1 MDIQEVWDKL
11 ISTIKSY
18 PGVNP
23 SQLDAF
29 FSRIQIQAVSP
40 GFIMLTSCTAFVKE
54 WVERH
59 YMKDIQRA
67 LEDIYH
73 VEFFVQIE
81 VDTTAEEAEGVGANN
96 TQQTTNPSPQQQVSN
111 EPSLSGVSS
120 QPSTQ
125 PYLRISRALQ
135 PLRLRAPLR

>member
-40 GFIMLTSCTAFVKE
+40 GFIMLTSCTGIR
-54 WVERH
+54 ER
-59 YMKDIQRA
+59 MGR
-67 LEDIYH
+67 
-73 VEFFVQIE
+73 
-81 VDTTAEEAEGVGANN
+81 TTLYERYPACARRY
-96 TQQTTNPSPQQQVSN
+96 
-111 EPSLSGVSS
+111 LSC
-120 QPSTQ
+120 
-125 PYLRISRALQ
+125 
-135 PLRLRAPLR
+135 

>member
-67 LEDIYH
+67 LEDIML
-73 VEFFVQIE
+73 
-81 VDTTAEEAEGVGANN
+81 N
-96 TQQTTNPSPQQQVSN
+96 
-111 EPSLSGVSS
+111 SS
-120 QPSTQ
+120 F
-125 PYLRISRALQ
+125 RSRLI
-135 PLRLRAPLR
+135 PLLKKQKE

>member
-81 VDTTAEEAEGVGANN
+81 VDTTAEEAEGVGANL
-96 TQQTTNPSPQQQVSN
+96 
-111 EPSLSGVSS
+111 SL
-120 QPSTQ
+120 
-125 PYLRISRALQ
+125 IHI
-135 PLRLRAPLR
+135 

>member
-40 GFIMLTSCTAFVKE
+40 GDVYKRQS
-54 WVERH
+54 
-59 YMKDIQRA
+59 
-67 LEDIYH
+67 
-73 VEFFVQIE
+73 
-81 VDTTAEEAEGVGANN
+81 
-96 TQQTTNPSPQQQVSN
+96 
-111 EPSLSGVSS
+111 
-120 QPSTQ
+120 
-125 PYLRISRALQ
+125 
-135 PLRLRAPLR
+135 

>member
-54 WVERH
+54 W
-59 YMKDIQRA
+59 
-67 LEDIYH
+67 L
-73 VEFFVQIE
+73 
-81 VDTTAEEAEGVGANN
+81 
-96 TQQTTNPSPQQQVSN
+96 
-111 EPSLSGVSS
+111 
-120 QPSTQ
+120 
-125 PYLRISRALQ
+125 
-135 PLRLRAPLR
+135 